1 MDKDAPVPSNSRPWY
16 YRPEFFYP
24 LFIFPPV
31 WSVLVLRSPW
41 NKNVV
46 MGGVAWA
53 ILIVGVVMSI
63 RWVQEGVPQAII
75 LLFFPGTILTIV
87 TQVQWA
93 RYKHEHASAVGQ
105 GDNEDLPQSDIVTHA
120 RPPRPTARRR
130 GRRRIGR

>member
-1 MDKDAPVPSNSRPWY
+1 MTEEPSVPTYPRPWY

-24 LFIFPPV
+24 MFIFPPV

-53 ILIVGVVMSI
+53 ILIVGTVLSV
-63 RWVQEGVPQAII
+63 RWIQEGVPQAII
-75 LLFFPGTILTIV
+75 MLFFPGTILTII

-93 RYKHEHASAVGQ
+93 RYRREHE
-105 GDNEDLPQSDIVTHA
+105 PQSA
-120 RPPRPTARRR
+120 RTGDAGADQNDGLTSRQPRPSARRR
-130 GRRRIGR
+130 SRRRIGR